1 MRHLLTFAIALLGA
15 AGPTLAQ
22 GEVTVN
28 IDRGVL
34 ETRPFTAIYPQS
46 FRQVDDGNAVT
57 VLTLQHAE
65 APIQCDVLIADG
77 QAEGWTAESALGG
90 FDQAAI
96 EATWREQFPDFA
108 VTERGTR
115 DFQSG
120 PALYYEGEAQ
130 QSPLGFP
137 VKVLHAEA
145 ADQGRTYIFECLMD
159 LAIAAESETTIAF
172 MIANFSTRADAEC
185 CVPLPQ

>member
-1 MRHLLTFAIALLGA
+1 MRHPIVIALTLICA
-15 AGPTLAQ
+15 TGPVLAQ
-22 GEVTVN
+22 DVTVN

-46 FRQVDDGNAVT
+46 FQQVDDGNAVT
-57 VLTLQHAE
+57 VLTLQHNE

-77 QAEGWTAESALGG
+77 QTEGWTAESALSS
-90 FDQAAI
+90 FDRGAV
-96 EATWREQFPDFA
+96 ETTWREQFPDFA
-108 VTERGTR
+108 VTESGTR

-137 VKVLHAEA
+137 VRIAHAEA

-159 LAIAAESETTIAF
+159 LAIAEESETAIAF

-185 CVPLPQ
+185 CAALRQ